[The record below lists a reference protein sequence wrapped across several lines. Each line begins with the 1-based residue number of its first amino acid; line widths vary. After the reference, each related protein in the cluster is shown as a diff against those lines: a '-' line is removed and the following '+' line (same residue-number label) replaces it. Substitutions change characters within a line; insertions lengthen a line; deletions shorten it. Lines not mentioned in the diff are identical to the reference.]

1 MRLKMKKTI
10 FLLIIILLL
19 LSCSLVAFSKD
30 NKSSEDI
37 LKEKVL
43 SEITFLDTELT
54 SMINKLNG
62 LTFENYKIIATN
74 VNKSDKDN
82 SSNTEQ
88 SGGNSNENTTN
99 SEGGGSDEQSSKESN
114 SGSNSSSES
123 SSSSEASS
131 KNAKK
136 YTMTFNS
143 ILTDELK
150 PEWDFVKQK
159 IEIFFTSWNTM
170 VIDLYKV
177 NVNKQDI
184 LSFNAELDKAIQ
196 NIKNEDK
203 NQSLISIATLYS
215 YIPKFYEA
223 FNKEDTI
230 EINAYKTKSEILN
243 AYAIAENKSNEEII
257 SHLKLAIEHFTTII
271 NNVDNKKN
279 ETSINKTYIL
289 INELQSS
296 VPSRD
301 LQLFYM
307 KYKNLIE
314 EINNI
319 INNP

>member
-1 MRLKMKKTI
+1 MIVKMKKTI

-30 NKSSEDI
+30 NKSNEDM

-54 SMINKLNG
+54 NIINKLNG

-88 SGGNSNENTTN
+88 SGGNSSENASN
-99 SEGGGSDEQSSKESN
+99 SEGGSDEQTPQESN
-114 SGSNSSSES
+114 SASNSSSES
-123 SSSSEASS
+123 SSSSEATS

-136 YTMTFNS
+136 YNMTFNS

-150 PEWDFVKQK
+150 PEWDLVKQK

-170 VIDLYKV
+170 VIDLYKLD
-177 NVNKQDI
+177 VNKQDI

-223 FNKEDTI
+223 FSPEDTI